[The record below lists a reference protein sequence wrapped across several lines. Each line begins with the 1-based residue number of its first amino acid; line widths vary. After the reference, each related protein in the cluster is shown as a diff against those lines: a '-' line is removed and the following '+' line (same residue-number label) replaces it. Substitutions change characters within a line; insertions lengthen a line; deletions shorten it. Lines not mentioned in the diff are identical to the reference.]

1 MMKKNLIS
9 KILNEFIVF
18 KKFILSMWKL
28 TLSYNRCVC
37 WPCTQ
42 QTQKITQN
50 KILQTKKHLKYQF
63 KHLEIEWN
71 LKKPL
76 VFSHLHKT
84 KEGGQYQFE
93 EQNKIMKGVK
103 EQRSNSSKANRE
115 LRVNNKEP

>member
-9 KILNEFIVF
+9 KFLNEFIVF

-71 LKKPL
+71 LKKTL

-84 KEGGQYQFE
+84 K
-93 EQNKIMKGVK
+93 
-103 EQRSNSSKANRE
+103 S
-115 LRVNNKEP
+115 